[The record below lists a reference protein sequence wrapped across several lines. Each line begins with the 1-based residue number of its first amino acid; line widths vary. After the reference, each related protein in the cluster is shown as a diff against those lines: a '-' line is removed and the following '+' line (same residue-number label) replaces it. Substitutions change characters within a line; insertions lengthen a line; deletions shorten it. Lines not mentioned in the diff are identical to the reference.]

1 MLSVEHRG
9 AVLEISRGLSD
20 RRERYPRN
28 MATKK
33 QGTLEGCQTRP
44 STPPGSKALLE
55 LNSGG
60 IVALLLNPR
69 LISGSPPG
77 CKRLPESF
85 LDYFTGPLSCC
96 LLVT

>member
-33 QGTLEGCQTRP
+33 QGTLEGCQTRLSAP
-44 STPPGSKALLE
+44 SGVEFVVGIEFPGVSSLRSSTPG
-55 LNSGG
+55 
-60 IVALLLNPR
+60 
-69 LISGSPPG
+69 
-77 CKRLPESF
+77 
-85 LDYFTGPLSCC
+85 
-96 LLVT
+96 